1 MYDSACA
8 LSDDVRIERLRVGG
22 MTHRGLVCRHC
33 DAAVGRMYISS
44 SDPQFDWQR
53 DVCFLDA
60 AATSAHSVRA
70 PPTAAASIAVKREA
84 ATETGDTLATLVGD
98 DERLQ
103 VIFHGLQAKAR
114 ATLDAV
120 AALERH
126 LETERMLPRSSEL
139 WTCTVAECGES
150 FTREH
155 RLRRHE
161 HIVHGRPGRV
171 TCAAMFCSL
180 DFADVAE
187 MEAHMVQAH
196 GRERSSRS

>member
-1 MYDSACA
+1 
-8 LSDDVRIERLRVGG
+8 
-22 MTHRGLVCRHC
+22 
-33 DAAVGRMYISS
+33 MYIAS

-53 DVCFLDA
+53 DICFLDA
-60 AATSAHSVRA
+60 HACTAHTVRVAASGATSAVE
-70 PPTAAASIAVKREA
+70 SIDVKREPVDTADTIA
-84 ATETGDTLATLVGD
+84 ALVGD

-103 VIFHGLQAKAR
+103 VIFQGLQGKTR

-120 AALERH
+120 AALEQH
-126 LETERMLPRSSEL
+126 LVTERMLPRVSEL
-139 WTCTVAECGES
+139 WKCTVAECGES

-180 DFADVAE
+180 DFADVTE
-187 MEAHMVQAH
+187 MEAHMVEAH
-196 GRERSSRS
+196 RKSPRRQQHG